1 MNRSGKIFG
10 LLLCASFIMLYCID
24 VEADGP
30 SEYEVKAA
38 FIHNIA
44 KFIAWPVTTRTA
56 GSQRLCTLGQNPFGR
71 SLDAL
76 QGQAIGDKVWE
87 ISSVNLESN
96 LHKCNVLF
104 ISASESGNLGKI
116 LDTTK
121 GDAVLTIGDTS
132 GYAQQGVIVN
142 FYLERD
148 KVRFEI
154 NNNAAERA
162 GLKISS
168 KLLKLARIVP
178 DAGGSK

>member
-1 MNRSGKIFG
+1 MIRSTKRAFVI
-10 LLLCASFIMLYCID
+10 LLGMVLATTCANAR
-24 VEADGP
+24 ADQPG
-30 SEYEVKAA
+30 EYEVKAA

-44 KFIAWPVTTRTA
+44 KFIAWPATTRTT
-56 GSQRLCTLGQNPFGR
+56 GSLGLCVLGQNPFDR
-71 SLDAL
+71 SLDTL

-87 ISSVNLESN
+87 ISSVNLQSN

-104 ISASESGNLGKI
+104 ISASESGNLGEVLIK
-116 LDTTK
+116 TK

-132 GYAQQGVIVN
+132 GYAERGVIVN

-154 NNNAAERA
+154 NNDAAERA

-178 DAGGSK
+178 DPGGSK

>member
-1 MNRSGKIFG
+1 MV
-10 LLLCASFIMLYCID
+10 LVTTCAN
-24 VEADGP
+24 VRADQP
-30 SEYEVKAA
+30 AEYEVKAA
-38 FIHNIA
+38 FIHNMA
-44 KFIAWPVTTRTA
+44 KFIAWPATTRTA
-56 GSQRLCTLGQNPFGR
+56 SSLRLCILGQNPFDR

-87 ISSVNLESN
+87 ISSVNLQSN

-104 ISASESGNLGKI
+104 ISASESGNLGEI
-116 LDTTK
+116 LSKTK

-132 GYAQQGVIVN
+132 GFAERGVIVN
-142 FYLERD
+142 FFLERD

-154 NNNAAERA
+154 NNDAAERA

-168 KLLKLARIVP
+168 KLLKLARIVT